1 MIMQFNEFRQFIST
15 FQEAS
20 TEDKIEMYCTSVN
33 LTEEQYMQLLRTFP
47 PGDIRKLEK
56 ALY

>member
-1 MIMQFNEFRQFIST
+1 MQFNEFREFFAT
-15 FQEAS
+15 FQEAN
-20 TEDKIEMYCTSVN
+20 TEDKIELYCSTVN

-47 PGDIRKLEK
+47 PSDIRKLEK